1 MKLARTALTSLLFA
15 ALCAGAGHI
24 RAATL
29 EVEVSGLPTQDG
41 MVMIAVYDNAEAWMK
56 KAVRGMMAKPLEGGK
71 AVLRVENLPDGE
83 YAISLLHDAN
93 GNNKMD
99 FNVLGIPT
107 EAFGFSNNASGSFG
121 PPKFEAARFTVK
133 GDTVHRISIN

>member
-1 MKLARTALTSLLFA
+1 MKLALNATLLAAMLFA
-15 ALCAGAGHI
+15 ASSVH
-24 RAATL
+24 AATL
-29 EVEVSGLPTQDG
+29 DIEVSGLANQDG
-41 MVMIAVYDNAEAWMK
+41 LVMVAVYDNAEAWMK
-56 KAVRGMMAKPLEGGK
+56 KSVRGVVAKPLAGGK
-71 AVLRVENLPDGE
+71 ALLRVESLPDGD

-99 FNVLGIPT
+99 FNVMGIPT
-107 EAFGFSNNASGSFG
+107 EAYGFSNNASGTFG

>member
-1 MKLARTALTSLLFA
+1 MKLALNATLLAAMLFA
-15 ALCAGAGHI
+15 ASSVH
-24 RAATL
+24 AATL
-29 EVEVSGLPTQDG
+29 DIEVSGLANQDG
-41 MVMIAVYDNAEAWMK
+41 LVMVALYDSAESWMK
-56 KAVRGMMAKPLEGGK
+56 KSVRGAAAKPLAGGK
-71 AVLRVENLPDGE
+71 ALLRVENLPDGD

-99 FNVLGIPT
+99 FNVMGIPT
-107 EAFGFSNNASGSFG
+107 EAYGFSNNASGTFG

>member
-1 MKLARTALTSLLFA
+1 
-15 ALCAGAGHI
+15 
-24 RAATL
+24 
-29 EVEVSGLPTQDG
+29 
-41 MVMIAVYDNAEAWMK
+41 
-56 KAVRGMMAKPLEGGK
+56 
-71 AVLRVENLPDGE
+71 
-83 YAISLLHDAN
+83 
-93 GNNKMD
+93 MD